1 MTVTVIIV
9 ISLLT
14 KPIPINELDGL
25 TWATLK
31 NKETVESKEQEGNS
45 AASAT
50 FKGKDMK
57 YLTHTVRTALNQVLR
72 NVV

>member
-14 KPIPINELDGL
+14 KPIPRNELDGL

-31 NKETVESKEQEGNS
+31 NKATVESKEKEGNS
-45 AASAT
+45 SASSAT

-57 YLTHTVRTALNQVLR
+57 YLSHTYGIKPSS
-72 NVV
+72 

>member
-31 NKETVESKEQEGNS
+31 NKQEGNS